1 MIRTCSKPYLQ
12 VLRTG
17 LIKFSEYQVNGFV
30 DDDKADL
37 TIKDQHTIIDDEVDS
52 GFQSIKAKLFAES
65 GMKASQTS
73 D

>member
-1 MIRTCSKPYLQ
+1 M
-12 VLRTG
+12 
-17 LIKFSEYQVNGFV
+17 NGFL

-52 GFQSIKAKLFAES
+52 GFHTIKAKLFAES
-65 GMKASQTS
+65 GMKASQAS